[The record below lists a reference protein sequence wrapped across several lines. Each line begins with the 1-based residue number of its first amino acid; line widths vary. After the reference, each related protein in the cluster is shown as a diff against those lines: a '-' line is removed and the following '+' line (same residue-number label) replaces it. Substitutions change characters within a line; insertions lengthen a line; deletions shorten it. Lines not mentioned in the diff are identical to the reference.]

1 MEYKISK
8 LASQDLEN
16 IWLYTFENWSLEQAD
31 RYFNLIMNQI
41 EFLTQNPDSGND
53 FSYVRKDYFRSKI
66 KSHFIFYRIDKK
78 NEILEIIRI
87 LHQRMDI
94 ENRFND

>member
-1 MEYKISK
+1 MKYKISK
-8 LASQDLEN
+8 LASEDLEN

-31 RYFNLIMNQI
+31 RYFNLIINEI

-53 FSYVRKDYFRSKI
+53 YSFIRKGYFRSKI
-66 KSHFIFYRIDKK
+66 KSHFIFYRIDKQ
-78 NEILEIIRI
+78 NDFLEIIRI

-94 ENRFND
+94 ENRLND

>member
-8 LASQDLEN
+8 LASQDFEN

-31 RYFNLIMNQI
+31 RYFNLIMNEI

-53 FSYVRKDYFRSKI
+53 FSFVRKGYFRSKI

-78 NEILEIIRI
+78 NEILEVIRI
-87 LHQRMDI
+87 LHQRMDL
-94 ENRFND
+94 ENRLND